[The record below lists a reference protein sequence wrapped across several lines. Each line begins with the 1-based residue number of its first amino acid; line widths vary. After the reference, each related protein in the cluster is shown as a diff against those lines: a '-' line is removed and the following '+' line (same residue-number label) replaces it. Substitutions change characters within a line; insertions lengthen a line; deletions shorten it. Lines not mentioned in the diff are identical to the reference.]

1 MISFREL
8 IFLMVKLRN
17 YFFRENDYFKNKY
30 FEVTQN
36 EIDQIL
42 SKLKNLD
49 NSKYKIKFKKLD
61 KDVILINNF

>member
-1 MISFREL
+1 
-8 IFLMVKLRN
+8 MVKLRN

-61 KDVILINNF
+61 KDVILINNFELLFF

>member
-1 MISFREL
+1 MISFKTN
-8 IFLMVKLRN
+8 FLMVKLR
-17 YFFRENDYFKNKY
+17 FTKRLINDYFKNKY

-61 KDVILINNF
+61 KDVILINNL